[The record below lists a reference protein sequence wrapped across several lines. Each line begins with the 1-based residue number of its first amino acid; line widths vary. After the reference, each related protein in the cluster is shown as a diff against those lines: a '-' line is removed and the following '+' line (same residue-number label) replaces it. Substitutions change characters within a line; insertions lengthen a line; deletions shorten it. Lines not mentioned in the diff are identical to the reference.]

1 MMGQEWV
8 TCAWS
13 SYHTLG
19 PNISGSYTVSKEKL
33 LKFNNQPCNN
43 TVKHLRHYDY

>member
-1 MMGQEWV
+1 MMSWKWV

-19 PNISGSYTVSKEKL
+19 PNISGSYANGKGKVKQL
-33 LKFNNQPCNN
+33 LINNQYHVVILCI
-43 TVKHLRHYDY
+43 T